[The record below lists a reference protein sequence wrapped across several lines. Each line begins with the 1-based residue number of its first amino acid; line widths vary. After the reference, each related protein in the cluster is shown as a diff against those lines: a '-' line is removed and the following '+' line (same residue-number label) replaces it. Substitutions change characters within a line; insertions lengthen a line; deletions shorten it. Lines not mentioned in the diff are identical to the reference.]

1 MLIQL
6 DWLKDYVEWDISSAE
21 LAEVLSMGG
30 LEIESLEQV
39 ELPDGK
45 LTQVMEVNVTPNR
58 GYCLSY
64 RGVAGEVAALLGT
77 TFKWGSPEN
86 ELAKVFGEIP
96 VGQKIAVENREEAL
110 CPRYSAMV
118 IENVTPGPSPKWLVD
133 RLTAMGLRP
142 INNIVDV
149 TNYVMF
155 EYGQP
160 MHAFDR
166 DLLAGFKII
175 IRRAHKKEAFA
186 SLDGSKLVLEEDA
199 LVIADA
205 EKPVALAGV
214 MGGANSEVSETTRT
228 VVLETACFDPVMVRQ
243 ASKKYGIRTDSSFRF
258 ERSVDISAVMSAQ
271 SRAALLIR
279 ELAGGDICR
288 ERIDLYPN
296 PKVSTP
302 IDLRVAR
309 VNKILGFSLSEQQ
322 IGEYLQRLGLK
333 LETSPSNGVLRVKV
347 PEFRPTLTREI
358 DLIEEIARL
367 HGFGDIE
374 MVHPV
379 GEILPVKV
387 SLKKT
392 AVQTTRDT
400 LCHLG
405 FSEAVN
411 YSFIGSDKAEIFK
424 KAFCDHDTELV
435 NLNNPLSNDW
445 STMRSSLI
453 PGLLNNAALN
463 MSKGQKAVK
472 LFEQG
477 SVYFKDGG
485 GTPAVE
491 KNSLSALVAGNY
503 EYSLWK
509 DPSKGYD
516 FFDLKGSLETLFAHL
531 KLNVEFRPPGEG
543 RPFLTEGKSAD
554 CLIGGKNVGF
564 LGEVSEKILRRWNFN
579 RLIVYVFEIDFG
591 KVVESLPGRPRFEPI
606 AKFPETYRD
615 ISLLVDQAV
624 ASSEIYDLILKT
636 SAPLIQRVDLYD
648 YFAGKKIE
656 KGKKSLTFSLA
667 FQSQEKTL
675 TDEEVNPVFEKIVQ
689 TLSDE
694 LGARLRE

>member
-30 LEIESLEQV
+30 LEIESMEQIA
-39 ELPDGK
+39 LPDGK
-45 LTQVMEVNVTPNR
+45 KTEVMEVNVTPNR

-64 RGVAGEVAALLGT
+64 RGVAGEVAALLAT
-77 TFKWGSPEN
+77 NFNWPSPEK
-86 ELAKVFGEIP
+86 ELDKAWGEIP
-96 VGQKIAVENREEAL
+96 VGQKIAVENQEETL

-118 IENVTPGPSPKWLVD
+118 IENVTPGPSPQWLVD

-186 SLDGSKLVLEEDA
+186 SLDGSKLVLGEDA

-214 MGGANSEVSETTRT
+214 MGGANSEVSLSTRT
-228 VVLETACFDPVMVRQ
+228 VVLESACFDPVTVRQ

-258 ERSVDISAVMSAQ
+258 ERYVDISAVISAQ
-271 SRAALLIR
+271 NRAALLIR
-279 ELAGGDICR
+279 ELAGGEICR

-302 IDLRVAR
+302 VDLRVAR

-322 IGEYLQRLGLK
+322 ISEYLQRLGMR
-333 LETSPSNGVLRVKV
+333 LETSPAKGVLKVKV

-367 HGFGDIE
+367 HGFGNIA
-374 MVHPV
+374 MISPV

-387 SLKKT
+387 SRKKT
-392 AVQTTRDT
+392 ATQLVKDT

-411 YSFIGSDKAEIFK
+411 YSFVGSDKAEIFK
-424 KAFCDHDTELV
+424 KAFCDPKTELV
-435 NLNNPLSNDW
+435 SLSNPLSNDW

-453 PGLLNNAALN
+453 PCLLNNAAMN
-463 MSKGQKAVK
+463 MSKGQKNVK
-472 LFEQG
+472 IFEQG
-477 SVYFKDGG
+477 SVYFRDGG
-485 GTPAVE
+485 ETPAIE

-516 FFDLKGSLETLFAHL
+516 FFDLKGTLETVLAQL
-531 KLNVEFRPPGEG
+531 KVKVEFQPPEED
-543 RPFLTEGKSAD
+543 RQFLVEGKSVD
-554 CLIGGKNVGF
+554 CWVGGKKVGF
-564 LGEVSEKILRRWNFN
+564 LGEVSERIIQRWNFN
-579 RLIVYVFEIDFG
+579 RLFVYVFEIDFG
-591 KVVESLPGRPRFEPI
+591 EVVASLPDRPRFEPI

-615 ISLLVDQAV
+615 ISLLVDQSV

-675 TDEEVNPVFEKIVQ
+675 TDAEVNPVFEKVVQ
-689 TLSDE
+689 ALSDE

>member
-1 MLIQL
+1 M
-6 DWLKDYVEWDISSAE
+6 
-21 LAEVLSMGG
+21 
-30 LEIESLEQV
+30 
-39 ELPDGK
+39 
-45 LTQVMEVNVTPNR
+45 
-58 GYCLSY
+58 
-64 RGVAGEVAALLGT
+64 
-77 TFKWGSPEN
+77 
-86 ELAKVFGEIP
+86 
-96 VGQKIAVENREEAL
+96 ENREETL

-118 IENVTPGPSPKWLVD
+118 IENVTPGPSPQWLVD
-133 RLTAMGLRP
+133 RLTAMGLKP

-186 SLDGSKLVLEEDA
+186 SLDGSELVLEEDA

-214 MGGANSEVSETTRT
+214 MGGANSEVSLSTRT
-228 VVLETACFDPVMVRQ
+228 VVLESACFDPVTVRQ

-258 ERSVDISAVMSAQ
+258 ERYIDISAVISAQ
-271 SRAALLIR
+271 NRAALLIR
-279 ELAGGDICR
+279 ELAGGEICR

-296 PKVSTP
+296 PKISTP
-302 IDLRVAR
+302 IDLRVSR

-322 IGEYLQRLGLK
+322 ISEYLQRLGMQ
-333 LETSPSNGVLRVKV
+333 LETSPAKGVLKVKV
-347 PEFRPTLTREI
+347 PAFRPTLTREI

-367 HGFGDIE
+367 HGFGNIE
-374 MVHPV
+374 MIPPV

-387 SLKKT
+387 SRKKT
-392 AVQTTRDT
+392 ATRLVKDT

-411 YSFIGSDKAEIFK
+411 YSFVGSDKAEIFK
-424 KAFCDHDTELV
+424 KAFCDPKTELV
-435 NLNNPLSNDW
+435 NLSNPLSSDW

-453 PGLLNNAALN
+453 PGLLNNAAMN
-463 MSKGQKAVK
+463 MSKGQKNVK
-472 LFEQG
+472 IFEQG
-477 SVYFKDGG
+477 SVYFRDGG

-516 FFDLKGSLETLFAHL
+516 FYDLKGALETVLAQL
-531 KLNVEFRPPGEG
+531 KLKVEFQPPEDE
-543 RPFLTEGKSAD
+543 RQFLAEGKSVD
-554 CLIGGKNVGF
+554 CWVGGEKVGF
-564 LGEVSEKILRRWNFN
+564 LGEVSERIIQRWSFN
-579 RLIVYVFEIDFG
+579 RRIVYVFEIDFG
-591 KVVESLPGRPRFEPI
+591 KVVASLPDRPRFEPI
-606 AKFPETYRD
+606 AKFPEIYRD
-615 ISLLVDQAV
+615 ISLLVDQSV
-624 ASSEIYDLILKT
+624 ASGEIYDLILKT

-675 TDEEVNPVFEKIVQ
+675 TDAEVNPVFEKVVRV
-689 TLSDE
+689 LSDE

>member
-6 DWLKDYVEWDISSAE
+6 GWLKDYVEWDVSSEE

-30 LEIESLEQV
+30 LEIESLEEV
-39 ELPDGK
+39 ELSDGK
-45 LTQVMEVNVTPNR
+45 RTEVMEVNVTPNR

-64 RGVAGEVAALLGT
+64 RGVAREVAALLGT
-77 TFKWGSPEN
+77 TFHWNSPDA
-86 ELAKVFGEIP
+86 ELAKALGEIP
-96 VGQKIAVENREEAL
+96 VTQKIAVENREETL

-166 DLLAGFKII
+166 DLLAGFKIV

-186 SLDGSKLVLEEDA
+186 SLDGSNLVLGEDA
-199 LVIADA
+199 LVIADV

-214 MGGANSEVSETTRT
+214 MGGANSEVSMSTRT
-228 VVLETACFDPVMVRQ
+228 VVLESACFDPVTVRQ

-258 ERSVDISAVMSAQ
+258 ERYVDISAVISAQ
-271 SRAALLIR
+271 NRAAVLIQQ
-279 ELAGGDICR
+279 LAGGEICR
-288 ERIDLYPN
+288 DRIDLYPS
-296 PKVSTP
+296 PSVASP
-302 IDLRVAR
+302 IDLRVLR
-309 VNKILGFSLSEQQ
+309 VNKILGFSLSEQK
-322 IGEYLQRLGLK
+322 IGEYLKRLGMQ
-333 LETSPSNGVLRVKV
+333 LETSPSSGVLRVKV
-347 PEFRPTLTREI
+347 PEFRPTLIREI

-374 MVHPV
+374 KVPPT

-387 SLKKT
+387 SRKKT
-392 AVQTTRDT
+392 AVQTIKDT
-400 LCHLG
+400 FCHLG

-411 YSFIGSDKAEIFK
+411 YSFVGSDKAEIFK
-424 KAFCDHDTELV
+424 KAFCDPKTELV
-435 NLNNPLSNDW
+435 YLNNPLSNDW

-453 PGLLNNAALN
+453 PGLLNNASMN
-463 MSKGQKAVK
+463 MSRGQSPVK
-472 LFEQG
+472 FFELG
-477 SVYFKDGG
+477 EIYFKSEGEKR
-485 GTPAVE
+485 PVE
-491 KNSLSALVAGNY
+491 KTVLSALVAGAY
-503 EYSLWK
+503 EPSVWK
-509 DPSKGYD
+509 ESAKGYD
-516 FFDLKGSLETLFAHL
+516 FFDLKGALETALAHL
-531 KLNVEFRPPGEG
+531 KLTVDFRPLEKDKQ
-543 RPFLTEGKSAD
+543 FLILGKSAD
-554 CLIGGKNVGF
+554 CWIGEKKVGF
-564 LGEVSEKILRRWNFN
+564 LGEVSEKIIKRWNFN
-579 RLIVYVFEIDFG
+579 RPIVYVFEIDLDQ
-591 KVVESLPGRPRFEPI
+591 VIECLPGRPRFEPI

-624 ASSEIYDLILKT
+624 PSSEIYNLILET
-636 SAPLIQRVDLYD
+636 SAPLIRRVDLYD

-667 FQSQEKTL
+667 FQSSEKTL
-675 TDEEVNPVFEKIVQ
+675 TDEEVNPVFEKVVA
-689 TLSDE
+689 TLADK

>member
-6 DWLKDYVEWDISSAE
+6 DWLKDYVGWDISSEE

-39 ELPDGK
+39 ELADGK
-45 LTQVMEVNVTPNR
+45 RTQVMEVNVTPNR

-64 RGVAGEVAALLGT
+64 RGVAREVAALLGT
-77 TFKWGSPEN
+77 TFNWTSPED
-86 ELAKVFGEIP
+86 ELAKAWGEIP
-96 VGQKIAVENREEAL
+96 VAQKISVENREETL

-166 DLLAGFKII
+166 DLLAGFKIV

-186 SLDGSKLVLEEDA
+186 SLDGSQLELGEDA

-214 MGGANSEVSETTRT
+214 MGGSNSEVSLSTRT
-228 VVLETACFDPVMVRQ
+228 VVLESACFDPVTVRQ

-258 ERSVDISAVMSAQ
+258 ERYVDISAVISAQ

-288 ERIDLYPN
+288 DRIDLYPN
-296 PKVSTP
+296 PNISKP
-302 IDLRVAR
+302 IDLRVSR
-309 VNKILGFSLSEQQ
+309 VNKILGFSLSEQK

-333 LETSPSNGVLRVKV
+333 LEPSPASGVVRVKV
-347 PEFRPTLTREI
+347 PESRPTLTREI

-374 MVHPV
+374 MVHPA
-379 GEILPVKV
+379 GEIIPVKV
-387 SLKKT
+387 SRKKAAVKT
-392 AVQTTRDT
+392 AKDT

-411 YSFIGSDKAEIFK
+411 YSFIGTDKAEIFK
-424 KAFCDHDTELV
+424 KAYCDHNTELV

-453 PGLLNNAALN
+453 PGLLNNASLN
-463 MSKGQKAVK
+463 MSQGQKTVK
-472 LFEQG
+472 LFELG
-477 SVYFKDGG
+477 SVYFKDEAKKS
-485 GTPAVE
+485 AVE

-516 FFDLKGSLETLFAHL
+516 FFDLKGSLEALFAYL
-531 KLNVEFRPPGEG
+531 KLKIEFQPSGEE
-543 RPFLTEGKSAD
+543 RPFLTEGKSVD
-554 CLIGGKNVGF
+554 CLIGGKKAGF
-564 LGEVSEKILRRWNFN
+564 LGEVSEKILKRWGFN
-579 RLIVYVFEIDFG
+579 RLVVYVFEIDFG
-591 KVVESLPGRPRFEPI
+591 KVVESLPDRPSFEPI

-636 SAPLIQRVDLYD
+636 SAPLIRRVDLYD
-648 YFAGKKIE
+648 HFAGKKIE

-667 FQSQEKTL
+667 FQSREKTL
-675 TDEEVNPVFEKIVQ
+675 TDEEVNPVFDKIVE
-689 TLSDE
+689 TLSDK